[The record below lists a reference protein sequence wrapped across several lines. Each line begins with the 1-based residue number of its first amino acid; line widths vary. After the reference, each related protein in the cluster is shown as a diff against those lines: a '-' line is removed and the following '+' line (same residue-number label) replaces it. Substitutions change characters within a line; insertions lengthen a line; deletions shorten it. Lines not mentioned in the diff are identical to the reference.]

1 MRTETS
7 FKVLIGSG
15 FVTLGALLVSA
26 GWLMVNAPR
35 ATRTV
40 RAAQPVVFASAIAPA
55 PATQPAPET
64 PKARFSFLWSA
75 PEPPPLR
82 TAYSDL
88 IHAAAAKHA
97 VSPKLVAAVMR
108 VESDFDPLVV
118 SHKGARG
125 LMQVMPATG
134 ERFGVKRD
142 ELFVPQRNIAAGT
155 AYLAWL
161 LRRYNDVDLAL
172 AAYNAGEGAVD
183 RYRGIP
189 PYRETREYVRR
200 VRAALRSAS

>member
-1 MRTETS
+1 MQTETS
-7 FKVLIGSG
+7 YKRLIAASS
-15 FVTLGALLVSA
+15 VALAGLLACA
-26 GWLMVNAPR
+26 GWLIANAPER
-35 ATRTV
+35 PRTMP
-40 RAAQPVVFASAIAPA
+40 PVVLGAAVTPSVEPA
-55 PATQPAPET
+55 RVPAKP
-64 PKARFSFLWSA
+64 RFSFLWSA
-75 PEPPPLR
+75 PEPAQPRPR
-82 TAYSDL
+82 KAAYDDL

-97 VSPKLVAAVMR
+97 LPPTLVEAVVK

-134 ERFGVKRD
+134 ERFGVHRD
-142 ELFVPQRNIAAGT
+142 ELFEPKRNIAAGT

-161 LRRYNDVDLAL
+161 LKRYNDVDLAL

-189 PYRETREYVRR
+189 PYAETREYVRR
-200 VRAALRSAS
+200 VRAALRRAG